1 MIDKKNRRERWRM
14 KPFDLIKTNQLYFW
28 VSLYFLVGSL
38 GLSMIDLSMNMYIL
52 LNGLLLVG
60 VPALFVAYRYKGEK
74 GFKEFVRL
82 NPVSFKTILYS
93 VMILIS
99 VYPIIMLSNALMMI
113 ILPEIPT
120 ELNNQKS
127 FVAIAVGFQIIGL
140 GLFPGFFEELL
151 FRGVLLRGVENRNK
165 QFAIIYIAFLFSL
178 LHLNPYNFMG
188 PFILGIVFGYMVY
201 ATNSIIPSMIAHM
214 TNNLMAVGLL
224 FVSTKL
230 QTLLPEEESLSA
242 ESIDVS
248 MTDIPMASIIL
259 SGFMLLGLA
268 YGSFRLTRFLLRKL
282 KEENEQKVKENRGI
296 ENVKEPVVFTKKERR
311 SFFYIFPMVAIFIC
325 ILCYAVMT

>member
-1 MIDKKNRRERWRM
+1 M